1 MKSWCVGL
9 LGEKYMIGKL
19 QFLLTVKVHFAND
32 CSGYWFSFSPNK
44 EMIVY
49 SSSII
54 MLIEFDSSLYNKFAK
69 FIMIGLLY
77 QRN

>member
-32 CSGYWFSFSPNK
+32 CSGDCFSISLNQ
-44 EMIVY
+44 EMIV
-49 SSSII
+49 
-54 MLIEFDSSLYNKFAK
+54 
-69 FIMIGLLY
+69 
-77 QRN
+77 